1 MILEKEAKRII
12 IKTIKTMAQTAIGII
27 GAGYVLSDID
37 WATVASASVLS
48 GVVCLLMNLSDLKEE
63 NINED

>member
-1 MILEKEAKRII
+1 MEKEAKKII

-27 GAGYVLSDID
+27 GSGYVLSDIN

-48 GVVCLLMNLSDLKEE
+48 GVVCILMNISELKESE
-63 NINED
+63 

>member
-12 IKTIKTMAQTAIGII
+12 IKTIKTMAQTAIGIV
-27 GAGYVLSDID
+27 GSGYVLSDIN

-48 GVVCLLMNLSDLKEE
+48 GVVCVLMNISELKESE
-63 NINED
+63 

>member
-1 MILEKEAKRII
+1 MEKEAKKII
-12 IKTIKTMAQTAIGII
+12 IKTIKTMAQTAIGIV
-27 GAGYVLSDID
+27 GSGYVLSDIN

>member
-12 IKTIKTMAQTAIGII
+12 IKTIKTMAQTAVGII

-37 WATVASASVLS
+37 WTTVASASVLS

>member
-1 MILEKEAKRII
+1 MEKEAKKII

-27 GAGYVLSDID
+27 GSGYVLSDIN

-48 GVVCLLMNLSDLKEE
+48 GVVCVLMNISELKESE
-63 NINED
+63 

>member
-1 MILEKEAKRII
+1 MKKYFEKLG
-12 IKTIKTMAQTAIGII
+12 IKVLKTMAQTAVGIV

-48 GVVCLLMNLSDLKEE
+48 GVVCVLMNISELKESE
-63 NINED
+63 

>member
-1 MILEKEAKRII
+1 MTLEKEVKQII
-12 IKTIKTMAQTAIGII
+12 IKTIKTMAQTAVGIV

-48 GVVCLLMNLSDLKEE
+48 GIVCLLMNISELKESE
-63 NINED
+63 